1 MQAAFLGLGQLVVA
15 ILLAV
20 LAVYLG
26 VVLFERTTR
35 SINEWAELLKG
46 NLSVGMVLGSMA
58 VAVALI
64 LRPATQ
70 VSVGTSWD
78 VGAGM
83 LPVYV
88 LFTEAVQILIGIVLA
103 IVSIWLALYIFS
115 RLTGQIDEMA
125 ELEKDNRSVAVLLV
139 GVILAV
145 ALLISSAVG
154 NLSQALTSLLW

>member
-64 LRPATQ
+64 LRPTTQ

-88 LFTEAVQILIGIVLA
+88 LFTEAIQILIGIVLA

>member
-1 MQAAFLGLGQLVVA
+1 MQAAFLGLSQLVVA

-70 VSVGTSWD
+70 VSIGTSWD

-145 ALLISSAVG
+145 ALLVSSAVG

>member
-88 LFTEAVQILIGIVLA
+88 LFTEAIQILIGIVLA

>member
-88 LFTEAVQILIGIVLA
+88 LLTEAVQILIGIVLA